1 MDQDITLHINSHVL
15 EEATQYAHTK
25 GIDLSSL
32 VETLLRKLTKGKTV
46 RRIRPLHQLD
56 PRVQQLVGV
65 VHLPA
70 DEVGLDGEVSK
81 DLYLEKE

>member
-15 EEATQYAHTK
+15 EEATLYARTK

-32 VETLLRKLTKGKTV
+32 VENLLRKLTKSKRTEC
-46 RRIRPLHQLD
+46 IRPLHQLD

-65 VHLPA
+65 VPLSG
-70 DEVGLDGEVSK
+70 DEVGLDGDHSK
-81 DLYLEKE
+81 DIYLEKE